1 MGTHLKAVRA
11 PGWSVGSF
19 PLAQHCNTWDFK
31 LKCSFMMGKPGMKGY
46 EEKREKNNEAVRKS
60 REKKREKEKLTKAEL
75 ERVREENRMMEEQI
89 HRLESNIE
97 ILKGG
102 AMMK

>member
-1 MGTHLKAVRA
+1 
-11 PGWSVGSF
+11 
-19 PLAQHCNTWDFK
+19 
-31 LKCSFMMGKPGMKGY
+31 MGKPGLNGGKGY

-75 ERVREENRMMEEQI
+75 ERVREENRSMEEQI

-102 AMMK
+102 MTMK